1 MSTGTDELGR
11 SEADGLGRRDADERG
26 RHDAEEGGRDADG
39 RPDASRAERE
49 AAQLAQVVTRRAIKR
64 LDILEWVIL
73 FAGVGLAMLGGA
85 VVAWIFAGM
94 ADWDFRTTWIG
105 ASIVLFVVPG
115 AVAVIKIRRE
125 EREDAL
131 RLAETRNEEEGDDG

>member
-11 SEADGLGRRDADERG
+11 SGTDGCDREAADGDR
-26 RHDAEEGGRDADG
+26 DAEEGDRDVDG

-49 AAQLAQVVTRRAIKR
+49 AAQMAQVVTRRAIKR

-73 FAGVGLAMLGGA
+73 IAGVGLALLGGA
-85 VVAWIFAGM
+85 VVAWMFAGI
-94 ADWDFRTTWIG
+94 AGVDFRTTWIV

-115 AVAVIKIRRE
+115 SIAVIKIKRE
-125 EREDAL
+125 ERRDAL
-131 RLAETRNEEEGDDG
+131 RQAATRNDEEEGDDG

>member
-1 MSTGTDELGR
+1 MSTGTDER
-11 SEADGLGRRDADERG
+11 DHSETDGSRRTSAAD
-26 RHDAEEGGRDADG
+26 
-39 RPDASRAERE
+39 RE
-49 AAQLAQVVTRRAIKR
+49 AARVAQVVTRRAIKR

-94 ADWDFRTTWIG
+94 AGWDFRTTWIG

-125 EREDAL
+125 ERRDAL
-131 RLAETRNEEEGDDG
+131 RQAETLNEEEEDDG

>member
-1 MSTGTDELGR
+1 MSTGTDERDHSGTDEQDH
-11 SEADGLGRRDADERG
+11 SETDERG
-26 RHDAEEGGRDADG
+26 HSQTEGSGRTSA
-39 RPDASRAERE
+39 AERE

-94 ADWDFRTTWIG
+94 AGWDLRTTWIG

-131 RLAETRNEEEGDDG
+131 RLAETRNEEEEDDG